1 MLSVR
6 RRRRGRR
13 VSAVCAAVSVVG
25 GEIVFVVIDFSV
37 VILDR
42 ALLPAEASAH
52 GPVRAVGAEPLAAD
66 DATFQVRH
74 FFGVRAGG
82 AASFVEEGHG
92 SKFFPSMG
100 VAIIPEK
107 RTCGRS

>member
-13 VSAVCAAVSVVG
+13 VRAAAVAASVVG
-25 GEIVFVVIDFSV
+25 GEIIFVVINFSV

-42 ALLPAEASAH
+42 ARLTAESPPH
-52 GPVRAVGAEPLAAD
+52 GLVRAVGAEPFAAD

-74 FFGVRAGG
+74 FFGV
-82 AASFVEEGHG
+82 AASGTVSIVEQEHRSGHYR
-92 SKFFPSMG
+92 PS
-100 VAIIPEK
+100 
-107 RTCGRS
+107 RTT